1 MIFTLQT
8 AESASREWRL
18 VDVPETWVLVLV
30 VLMLGLS
37 VLATVMITRG
47 WSNETV
53 QEQVEQQE
61 SERRQAMPRLNPD
74 AEADAE

>member
-1 MIFTLQT
+1 MPLSRPQT
-8 AESASREWRL
+8 RAF
-18 VDVPETWVLVLV
+18 VLVLV

-74 AEADAE
+74 AEADTE

>member
-1 MIFTLQT
+1 MPLSRPQT
-8 AESASREWRL
+8 RAF
-18 VDVPETWVLVLV
+18 VLVLV

-53 QEQVEQQE
+53 QEQVEQHE